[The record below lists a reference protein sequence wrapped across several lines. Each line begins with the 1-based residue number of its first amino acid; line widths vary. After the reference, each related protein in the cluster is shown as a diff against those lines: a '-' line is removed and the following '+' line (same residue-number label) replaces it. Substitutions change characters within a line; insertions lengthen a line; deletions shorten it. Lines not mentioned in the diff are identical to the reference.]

1 MRTQK
6 LGIVIAGVGAVYL
19 VMVAWL
25 ASWWYVPAY
34 RDLGPQVISERTL
47 YGGTTVFVLWA
58 VSGILGAV
66 LVAVGAAIYSAIGR
80 FRLLL
85 LSAGSTLLLVWLAVW
100 SASSHHAV
108 LFGVGGGL
116 ILLCFLGT
124 CLEWARTRRHLDGAR
139 TNAAD
144 FRLAGHVCFFLAAW
158 GLCGLLGAP
167 VFALRPELADA
178 YRSSSVA
185 VTMAAKVLV
194 CLVLGWGFTA
204 LGQRLERRERTS
216 VA

>member
-34 RDLGPQVISERTL
+34 RDLGPRVISEPSH
-47 YGGTTVFVLWA
+47 GGTAVFVLWA

-85 LSAGSTLLLVWLAVW
+85 F
-100 SASSHHAV
+100 SASST
-108 LFGVGGGL
+108 FCTGS
-116 ILLCFLGT
+116 
-124 CLEWARTRRHLDGAR
+124 
-139 TNAAD
+139 N
-144 FRLAGHVCFFLAAW
+144 
-158 GLCGLLGAP
+158 
-167 VFALRPELADA
+167 
-178 YRSSSVA
+178 
-185 VTMAAKVLV
+185 
-194 CLVLGWGFTA
+194 
-204 LGQRLERRERTS
+204 
-216 VA
+216 